1 MPGLSTHGTLDLD
14 VSGLCCLHLRPTG
27 EGMARDDM
35 DGRFT
40 RHPGNGVG
48 IRLANTKSAKKRI
61 RVTLRRTLENRRR
74 KTFVRTAI
82 RRFERVLAAGDH
94 SAALEALK
102 VVYRALDRAAQKGA
116 IHRNR
121 AARKKSRL
129 ARRLSRLAG

>member
-1 MPGLSTHGTLDLD
+1 M
-14 VSGLCCLHLRPTG
+14 
-27 EGMARDDM
+27 
-35 DGRFT
+35 
-40 RHPGNGVG
+40 G

-82 RRFERVLAAGDH
+82 RRFERVLAAGDA
-94 SAALEALK
+94 SAAEAALK

-116 IHRNR
+116 MHRNR